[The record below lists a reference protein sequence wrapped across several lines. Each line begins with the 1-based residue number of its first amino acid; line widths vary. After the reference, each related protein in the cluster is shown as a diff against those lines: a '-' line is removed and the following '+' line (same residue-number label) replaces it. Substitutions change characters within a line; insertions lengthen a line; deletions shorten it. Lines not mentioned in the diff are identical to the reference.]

1 MLRRHVTTAQLDDL
15 LARGLTDR
23 QFRRA
28 VYALEHGAEALQL
41 LDLRTRRDVTAK
53 LYKDA
58 LDAAL
63 LRLRDGSLQPYQLRT
78 LTQAFAS
85 WQAAVSELL
94 DFETRRPPVPA
105 AAE

>member
-1 MLRRHVTTAQLDDL
+1 VPRYVTTAQLDDL
-15 LARGLTDR
+15 HARGLPDR

-28 VYALEHGAEALQL
+28 VYALEHGAEALRL
-41 LDLRTRRDVTAK
+41 LDLQVRRDVAAK
-53 LYKDA
+53 LYEQA

-63 LRLRDGSLQPYQLRT
+63 LRLRDGSLLPYQLQT

-85 WQAAVSELL
+85 WQAAASELL
-94 DFETRRPPVPA
+94 DFETRRRVPA

>member
-1 MLRRHVTTAQLDDL
+1 MRRHVTTAELDDL
-15 LARGLTDR
+15 HARGLTDR

-28 VYALEHGAEALQL
+28 VYALEHGANALKL
-41 LDLRTRRDVTAK
+41 LDLRARCDVTAN
-53 LYKDA
+53 LYCQA

-85 WQAAVSELL
+85 WHAALSEL
-94 DFETRRPPVPA
+94 DSFETRRRVPA

>member
-1 MLRRHVTTAQLDDL
+1 MRRHVTTAELDAL
-15 LARGLTDR
+15 HARGLTDR

-28 VYALEHGAEALQL
+28 VYVLVHGAEALQL
-41 LDLRTRRDVTAK
+41 LDLQVRRDVTAG
-53 LYKDA
+53 LFRQS

-78 LTQAFAS
+78 LVQAFAN

-94 DFETRRPPVPA
+94 DFETRRRVPA

>member
-1 MLRRHVTTAQLDDL
+1 MRRHVTAAELDAL
-15 LARGLTDR
+15 FARGLTDR
-23 QFRRA
+23 QFRRE
-28 VYALEHGAEALQL
+28 VYALERGADALRL
-41 LDLRTRRDVTAK
+41 LDLQVRRDVTAD
-53 LYKDA
+53 LYRQA

-85 WQAAVSELL
+85 WQAAVEALSE
-94 DFETRRPPVPA
+94 FQSRRRLPA

>member
-1 MLRRHVTTAQLDDL
+1 MPRHVTTTQLDDL
-15 LARGLTDR
+15 HARGLTDR
-23 QFRRA
+23 QFRRS
-28 VYALEHGAEALQL
+28 VYALEHGDEALQL

-78 LTQAFAS
+78 LTQAFAN
-85 WQAAVSELL
+85 WQTAVEALADHQS
-94 DFETRRPPVPA
+94 RRRVPA

>member
-1 MLRRHVTTAQLDDL
+1 MRRHVTTAQLDDL
-15 LARGLTDR
+15 HARGLTDR
-23 QFRRA
+23 RFRRE
-28 VYALEHGAEALQL
+28 VYAIEHGADALQL
-41 LDLRTRRDVTAK
+41 LDLQTRRDVTAK

-58 LDAAL
+58 LNAAQ

-85 WQAAVSELL
+85 WQAIVSELL
-94 DFETRRPPVPA
+94 DFETRRRVPA